1 MPRLFMHLQ
10 FKILILDLRPV
21 FIALKLLKK
30 SAGASDQ
37 GKPLK
42 VFAR

>member
-10 FKILILDLRPV
+10 FKVLNLDLRPV

-30 SAGASDQ
+30 FFGVLDQ
-37 GKPLK
+37 DKL
-42 VFAR
+42 